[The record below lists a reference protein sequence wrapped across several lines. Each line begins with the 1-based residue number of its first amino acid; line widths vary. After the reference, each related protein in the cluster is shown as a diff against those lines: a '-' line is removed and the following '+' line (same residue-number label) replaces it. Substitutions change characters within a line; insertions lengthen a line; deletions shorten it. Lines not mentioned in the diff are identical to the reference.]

1 MVFLLTSG
9 YSGVES
15 ILKLIGLIILCALI
29 IAASYFVTRLIGRR
43 EAGMSGNSNFKIIDA
58 CRLTPNKYLQLI
70 QIGTKYICIAV
81 SKDDVTFICELK
93 PEDITIRN
101 GSAKMPSFKE
111 IMAKTLGR
119 KDQAEEISETYGAGE
134 EEEERKPYEDDAEK
148 VNKLTEAGEA
158 EEVRKQVETGDDNK
172 TRMLFEAGD
181 PEDRKKPE

>member
-43 EAGMSGNSNFKIIDA
+43 EAGMSGNSNFKVIDA

-70 QIGTKYICIAV
+70 QIGSRYFCIAV
-81 SKDDVTFICELK
+81 SKDDVRLICELQ
-93 PEDITIRN
+93 PEDITVKN

-111 IMAKTLGR
+111 IMAKAIGK
-119 KDQAEEISETYGAGE
+119 KDKADD
-134 EEEERKPYEDDAEK
+134 EDMKE
-148 VNKLTEAGEA
+148 
-158 EEVRKQVETGDDNK
+158 
-172 TRMLFEAGD
+172 
-181 PEDRKKPE
+181 